1 MTHLAW
7 LWISKVIL
15 YNIFSKSKYD
25 YQMIFF
31 LPLRAISLENS
42 KIKRLAQN
50 SRWSQT
56 PYYYNNKH
64 KHSVPGV
71 LLTCMYIISFNSHNS
86 VRQVLL
92 LLSSF
97 YRLKQQRLK
106 TTKLLQGHTA
116 SKQQNTP
123 WIQAVWLQSPCSLL
137 YTLYYFTM
145 KCKI

>member
-1 MTHLAW
+1 MTHLDW
-7 LWISKVIL
+7 LWINKVIL
-15 YNIFSKSKYD
+15 YNIFSKSKCD

-31 LPLRAISLENS
+31 SSWELLATENS

-56 PYYYNNKH
+56 PYHYNNKH

-71 LLTCMYIISFNSHNS
+71 LLTSMYIISFNSHNS
-86 VRQVLL
+86 IRQVL

-123 WIQAVWLQSPCSLL
+123 WIQAVWLQSPSSLL
-137 YTLYYFTM
+137 YTLYCFTM